1 MRAYVLTDAALVK
14 HAGRFA
20 WLSID
25 TEKAQNEAFIE
36 KFPVDNW
43 PTFFVV
49 DPSNQRSVLKWQGT
63 ANVAQLEKLLD
74 DGEVA
79 MRTSGGKTA
88 AELLAMADRANAE
101 GSRLDA
107 ARLYQEALQKAP
119 EQWERRPRI
128 IESLVAAL
136 QGARS
141 LEDCAQV
148 ALKAVPTMPRG
159 SSFAN
164 TAEFGI
170 QCALKAPKD
179 APWRNAAIS
188 GLEPWVRN
196 ALDVPNLLAD
206 DRSGL
211 YETLVESAESTGDKN
226 RATKLA
232 GAWLT
237 FLEAEASRA
246 RTPEARAAFDS
257 HRLTAAMKLGDP
269 ARAIPTLQ
277 ASEKDLP
284 DDYNPPARL
293 ALLYSQLGR
302 QDEALRAAD
311 RALAKA
317 YGPRRIR
324 VYETKAQIYIKAG
337 DRAAAQRTLLEAL
350 RFAQSLPKAQQSEQ
364 TVARLQ
370 KAIDAARQTAA
381 AKVR

>member
-1 MRAYVLTDAALVK
+1 MRAYVLSDAALVK

-25 TEKAQNEAFIE
+25 TEKAQNEAFVE

-49 DPSNQRSVLKWQGT
+49 DPSTERAVLKWLGT

-88 AELLAMADRANAE
+88 EELLAMADRANAQ

-107 ARLYQEALQKAP
+107 AKLYREALQKAP
-119 EQWERRPRI
+119 EPWGRRPRT
-128 IESLVAAL
+128 IESLVKAL

-141 LEDCAQV
+141 LEDCAQA

-159 SSFAN
+159 SSLAN
-164 TAEFGI
+164 TADVGL
-170 QCALKAPKD
+170 QCALRAPKD
-179 APWRNAAIS
+179 AAWRAAAVS
-188 GLEPWVRN
+188 GLEPWVRS
-196 ALDVPNLLAD
+196 ALDIPDLLAD
-206 DRSGL
+206 DRAGL
-211 YETLVESAESTGDKN
+211 YETLVESAESSGDKD
-226 RATKLA
+226 RAILLA

-237 FLEAEASRA
+237 FSESEASRA
-246 RTPEARAAFDS
+246 RTPEARASFDS
-257 HRLTAAMKLGDP
+257 HRVAAAMKLGDP
-269 ARAIPTLQ
+269 ARAIPALQ
-277 ASEKDLP
+277 ASERDLP

-324 VYETKAQIYIKAG
+324 VYEIKAQVYIKAG

-364 TVARLQ
+364 TIARLQ
-370 KAIDAARQTAA
+370 KAIDAVRQTAA
-381 AKVR
+381 AKIR